1 MSNIRIRF
9 ARELDALL
17 SSNDDDGKRIERI
30 ANWAFSLRFAN
41 QRDVDDELDTWLV
54 HLGAMTMGEEF
65 EFTDEE
71 MREMVRTAIE
81 TR

>member
-1 MSNIRIRF
+1 MSNMRIRF

-17 SSNDDDGKRIERI
+17 GLNNDDGKRIERI

-41 QRDVDDELDTWLV
+41 QREVDVELDTWLV

-71 MREMVRTAIE
+71 MRRMVASSAALI
-81 TR
+81 